1 MERKRVKRM
10 HRIHLHHAIVR
21 CNSPCIIEGGS
32 PSILSPRLARGPGRS
47 AREETRGATTPV
59 GSRVSRR
66 ELCSPRAANG
76 CARSGSFPTTPPEE
90 RVRGAGEVDA
100 MTQIQVSESGTLVRH
115 GLCRRHAVVVVVVVL
130 IVIIV
135 VGVVGVHT
143 CSVCARTRAFHAC
156 TSSG

>member
-1 MERKRVKRM
+1 MQLAVHNRRWISLDSVPATRGDQEEMHGRKRAEQQ
-10 HRIHLHHAIVR
+10 L
-21 CNSPCIIEGGS
+21 
-32 PSILSPRLARGPGRS
+32 RLVLASRDASCVLRAPQTAAARRS
-47 AREETRGATTPV
+47 R
-59 GSRVSRR
+59 
-66 ELCSPRAANG
+66 
-76 CARSGSFPTTPPEE
+76 ARSGSFPTTPPEE

-143 CSVCARTRAFHAC
+143 CSVCARTRAFHAR